1 MKKRKLKK
9 KPLIFIGIILVLG
22 IVGATFAYYYSQEV
36 LVRKF
41 KTMTYGVEIREEFD
55 GDFGT
60 KKVSFVNNDE
70 KNVPVLLRI
79 SYNESWTKIVE
90 DDESGEV
97 YELHQDNETNE
108 GSIVQ
113 KEWTDEFLDD
123 FKTPNTDFDT
133 DSDGW
138 YYYNKILAPG
148 ESVQILESISEP
160 MRVETIDNYIG
171 YDYHLTFNMEAIQAT
186 DDAVRSIWNLEPQ
199 LSPSGDV
206 DWGFSSGDVG

>member
-9 KPLIFIGIILVLG
+9 KPLIFIGIILILG

-97 YELHQDNETNE
+97 YELHQDNETSD

-113 KEWTDEFLDD
+113 KDWTDEFLDN
-123 FKTPNTDFDT
+123 FETPETDYDT

-148 ESVQILESISEP
+148 ESVQILERIIEP
-160 MRVETIDNYIG
+160 IHESTKDYKD
-171 YDYHLTFNMEAIQAT
+171 YEYHLTFNMEAIQAT

-206 DWGFSSGDVG
+206 DWGFRTGDVG